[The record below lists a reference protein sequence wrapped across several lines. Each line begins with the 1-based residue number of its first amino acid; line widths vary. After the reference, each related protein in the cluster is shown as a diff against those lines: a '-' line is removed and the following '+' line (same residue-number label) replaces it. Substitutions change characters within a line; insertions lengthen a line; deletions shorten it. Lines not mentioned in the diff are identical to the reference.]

1 MKNIGIIF
9 ARELRS
15 YFDTSLAYIFIVM
28 FLILSGAYVASN
40 LFLANV
46 ASLQTFFEVAPLL
59 LLLFAPAVTMRLI
72 AEEKRLGTFEVLNTK
87 PVSIGGIVAGK
98 FLAAWAL
105 VAMALLPTVLYVVTV
120 RSLGNLDT
128 GAVLGGYL
136 GIVLLGGVFAAA
148 GTFGSSLSSNQIVA
162 LIISFV
168 IGFVLF
174 VLDKVLLYVPLPLVG
189 IVEYLGVGH
198 HYASLARGVIDSR
211 AVVYHLSLI
220 TFFLLLAELASSQEP
235 GQSLVR
241 WKDFRLGTKLT
252 RTAFLAGILIFLNLF
267 AARLFVRFDI
277 TENRAF
283 TLSDVTKELLGRLD
297 DTFLVRAYFSPDLPP
312 PYHNHR
318 KIVQQLL
325 EEFRAYSNGRLH
337 YKFVNPFAGP
347 VLEEEA
353 LREGIMPIQV
363 RVIKNNRFQ
372 RARAYVG
379 MALSYADRQDH
390 IPVLTSLERL
400 EYEIAASLKKMTSRD
415 VRTIGVLTGT
425 GGPDPG
431 AMRSFLGAVARQH
444 AVTSVDL
451 TRAPLDPQSI
461 AALLVV
467 APSRPFTDP
476 ERVRLDQ
483 YLMRGG
489 RVAFFMNAVAPD
501 PDGRRARPVGAN
513 LDEMFDVYGWIIP
526 RELVADVRC
535 APFVLQESTEDQ
547 TFTTDVLYPF
557 YPVAADFNPGDP
569 LVRNLPPVA
578 FSYVS
583 PVDVRLAGIRGVNA
597 RVTVTSSRQSR
608 RVPADSAVI
617 DPRVPLAGQL
627 TDGLVPLGAV
637 VEGSFRSAF
646 ADTRDPALR
655 DVITQA
661 LGGAAFT
668 ARSPATRVAVVGDGD
683 FVLDSKFHGHD
694 NTAFGVNMVDWLL
707 GDTLLTTIRTRDVAP
722 QPLMEVSEETKT
734 FAKYFSFA
742 APPGIVVA
750 MGLLWMVVKAA
761 RRRRHK
767 HSY

>member
-1 MKNIGIIF
+1 
-9 ARELRS
+9 
-15 YFDTSLAYIFIVM
+15 M
-28 FLILSGAYVASN
+28 FLLLSGAYVASN
-40 LFLANV
+40 MFLVNV
-46 ASLQTFFEVAPLL
+46 ASLQTFFDVAPLL

-72 AEEKRLGTFEVLNTK
+72 AEEKRLGTFELLNTK
-87 PVSIGGIVAGK
+87 PVSIGGIVTGK
-98 FLAAWAL
+98 FLAAWLLVIFAL
-105 VAMALLPTVLYVVTV
+105 VPTVFYVVTV
-120 RSLGNLDT
+120 MSLGNLDA
-128 GAVLGGYL
+128 GAVTGGYIGL
-136 GIVLLGGVFAAA
+136 ILLGGVFAAA

-189 IVEYLGVGH
+189 LIEYLGVGH

-211 AVVYHLSLI
+211 AVVYHLSLMAL
-220 TFFLLLAELASSQEP
+220 FLVFAELASAQEP

-252 RTAFLAGILIFLNLF
+252 RAAFLAGILVFVNLF
-267 AARLFVRFDI
+267 AARMFVRFDI

-283 TLSDVTKELLGRLD
+283 TLSDVTKELLGKLD
-297 DTFLVRAYFSPDLPP
+297 DTFLVRAYFTPDLPP

-318 KIVQQLL
+318 KIVQQHL

-353 LREGIMPIQV
+353 LREGVAPIQV
-363 RVIKNNRFQ
+363 RVIRNNRFQ

-379 MALSYADRQDH
+379 LALSYADRQEH
-390 IPVLTSLERL
+390 IPVLTSLERV
-400 EYEIAASLKKMTSRD
+400 EYEIAASLKKMTSREI
-415 VRTIGVLTGT
+415 RTIGILADA

-431 AMRSFLGAVARQH
+431 AMRSFLDAVGRQH
-444 AVTSVDL
+444 AVVPVSLAREPVDP
-451 TRAPLDPQSI
+451 RQIS
-461 AALLVV
+461 ALLVI
-467 APSRPFTDP
+467 APARPFSDL
-476 ERVRLDQ
+476 ERIRLDQ
-483 YLMRGG
+483 YIMHGG
-489 RVAFFMNAVAPD
+489 RVAFFMNAVVPD
-501 PDGRRARPVGAN
+501 ALTQRALPAATN

-526 RELVADVRC
+526 REIVADGRC
-535 APFVLQESTEDQ
+535 APYVLQESTEDQ

-557 YPVAADFNPGDP
+557 YPIAADFNPADP
-569 LVRNLPPVA
+569 LVRHLPPVA
-578 FSYVS
+578 FSFVS
-583 PVDVRLAGIRGVNA
+583 PVDVRLAGIRGVTA
-597 RVTVTSSRQSR
+597 RVMVSSSRQAR
-608 RVPADSAVI
+608 RVAADTAHI
-617 DPRVPLAGQL
+617 DPRTPLRDPL
-627 TDGLVPLGAV
+627 TEALVPLGAV

-646 ADTRDPALR
+646 ADARDPSIRELLP
-655 DVITQA
+655 QA
-661 LGGAAFT
+661 TGGAAFA
-668 ARSPATRVAVVGDGD
+668 ARSPQTRIAVVGDGD
-683 FVLDSKFHGHD
+683 FVLDSKFHGQD

-750 MGLLWMVVKAA
+750 TGLLWMAVKAA